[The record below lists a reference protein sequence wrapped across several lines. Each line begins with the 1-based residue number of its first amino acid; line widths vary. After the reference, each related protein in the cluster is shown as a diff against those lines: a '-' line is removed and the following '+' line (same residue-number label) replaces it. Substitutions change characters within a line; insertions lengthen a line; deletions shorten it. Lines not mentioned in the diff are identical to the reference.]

1 MTHADP
7 QSPASFTLSSLVLP
21 FYLPSALAFLGSGL
35 ALPLLAIYARRL
47 GMTDAGAAFVVGLVG
62 LGSLFFNI
70 PAGLLMVRYGMR
82 RAVLIST
89 LVEAAAAAVAAF
101 TSAPWILGVSSFI
114 IGMTQTTFF
123 VARLA
128 YFRTLVPS
136 EKRGRALSLIGGENR
151 FGYFIGPMVGGLVAQ
166 MIGFRYVFLMYALL
180 MALSWISLFLWVP
193 ATPRPV
199 NPDRWTPA
207 QSWSILRKN
216 ARVFSTAGLAIIALQ
231 LMRTA
236 RQALVPLV
244 AHSLGLSVSHIGMI
258 IALMFFVEILLVY
271 PVGYAMDHWG
281 RKATA
286 IPCLLLL
293 SLGLGLLPFAHSLFM
308 MIIAVVVAG
317 IGNGFGTGINM
328 TLSTDFAPSDNPSE
342 FIGMWRFVVD
352 LGTMSGPFVVGLI
365 TGVFSLS
372 GAALLVA
379 AVGLGGAAVMGLLVP
394 ETRPHSK
401 A

>member
-1 MTHADP
+1 MTYADT

-89 LVEAAAAAVAAF
+89 LVEAAAATVAAF
-101 TSAPWILGVSSFI
+101 AAAPWILGVSSFI